1 MAVVAILLVISGP
14 AMIMAWFK
22 LRKRNLSPLLNA
34 NGWAVN
40 ADAIVSVMFGST
52 LTDQAQFPL
61 IKTPKSAKEL
71 ARNKK
76 RMAIAIAVFVVIIA
90 IVLGVLCVLGCHPF
104 SVCPIE

>member
-40 ADAIVSVMFGST
+40 ADAIVSVMFGGT
-52 LTDQAQFPL
+52 LTEQAQFPL
-61 IKTPKSAKEL
+61 LKTPKSAKKL

-76 RMAIAIAVFVVIIA
+76 RVAIAVAVVVAMIA
-90 IVLGVLCVLGCHPF
+90 IVLGVLYGLGYRPCSCCVR
-104 SVCPIE
+104 